1 MIVGFPVFFGGVG
14 GRRGRVDV
22 FGSSGD
28 VGGRELKFMVL
39 VGGFSI
45 QAGYR
50 LFVLRNMVVLEI
62 RGLPSKKDLQRDPNL
77 ESCPCFVDDVFLA
90 LQAFRVFCQ
99 GIAGEY

>member
-45 QAGYR
+45 QVGYR

-62 RGLPSKKDLQRDPNL
+62 RGLPSKKDLQKGP
-77 ESCPCFVDDVFLA
+77 
-90 LQAFRVFCQ
+90 
-99 GIAGEY
+99 